1 MVSLPVAIG
10 FLAQLSVASAA
21 SRHHALHRRYSASS
35 HNNSFVDRS
44 NFDSQGFQANPLG
57 RAGPN
62 IANDPFTTPLV
73 DNCPKS
79 CQEAG
84 PDPALWTH
92 IHDPT
97 LLAQCE
103 HDLLF
108 DMNVHTSIADRATI
122 RVCSLEGSVVSSK
135 TKRAR
140 SERRRHN
147 ENVQYGAIPN
157 YNGSS
162 KPSESCGASKFVV
175 PVKLT
180 AGPSLLSS
188 GDDAA
193 TASSNIAVYM
203 IENPSCGVRIMFSK
217 SGSAYVGMYIGADVL
232 TDDAGHL
239 FDEYRYVAIL
249 SGVNQPDSDQ
259 LIVHSSNPEYSRCS
273 PVIPRSNILEPQAS
287 LPFTESTSWMPR
299 ARLSRS
305 GLEAAAWIM
314 PVPFLW
320 KKLSP

>member
-1 MVSLPVAIG
+1 MVSLRVAIG
-10 FLAQLSVASAA
+10 FLAHLSVASAA
-21 SRHHALHRRYSASS
+21 SRHHAMHRRYSASS
-35 HNNSFVDRS
+35 PKSSFIDRS
-44 NFDSQGFQANPLG
+44 NLGSQAFQANPLG
-57 RAGPN
+57 RAVPN
-62 IANDPFTTPLV
+62 IANDPLTTPLF

-79 CQEAG
+79 CQEVG

-97 LLAQCE
+97 LLDQCE

-108 DMNVHTSIADRATI
+108 DMNVHTFTDDRATI
-122 RVCSLEGSVVSSK
+122 RVCSLKGPVVSSN

-140 SERRRHN
+140 SERRRRS
-147 ENVQYGAIPN
+147 EKVQYGAIYN
-157 YNGSS
+157 KNGSS
-162 KPSESCGASKFVV
+162 KPAESCGASKFVV

-180 AGPSLLSS
+180 AGPSMLVS

-249 SGVNQPDSDQ
+249 SGANQTDSDQ
-259 LIVHSSNPEYSRCS
+259 LIVQSSDPEYSRCNH
-273 PVIPRSNILEPQAS
+273 VIPRSNILERPAS
-287 LPFTESTSWMPR
+287 SPFMESTSWIPR
-299 ARLSRS
+299 ARLFRS

-314 PVPFLW
+314 PVPYLW
-320 KKLSP
+320 KKLFP